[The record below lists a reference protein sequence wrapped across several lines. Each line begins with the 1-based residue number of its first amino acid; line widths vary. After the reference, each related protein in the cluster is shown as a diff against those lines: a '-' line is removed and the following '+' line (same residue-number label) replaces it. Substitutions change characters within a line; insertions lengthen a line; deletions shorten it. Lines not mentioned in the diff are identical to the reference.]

1 MAYITTSGGQFIY
14 KGSRFRFIGINQPYF
29 NVNSYSAS
37 SMNQY
42 FRLARDRGI
51 SVFRTWCFDAGKPP
65 SNSDGNFRYLSG
77 GSLAWREATLVHL
90 DTLLDEARKQGIK
103 LILCLADNTPNYDTK
118 ATYISWA
125 NSIYSAGLSQY
136 NGGTTNPSIEFY
148 TSSYTQ
154 QLFKDFILGLVTRVN
169 TINGRTYSNDDT
181 IMAWELGN
189 EMRTDCFEG
198 ATVNTVNSTNL
209 TLLCKTGGWM
219 DVMSTYIKSLD
230 SNHLVGC
237 SSGSHAWEYVT
248 SGGNEDWVFNGS
260 FPGDDYRFIAALPN
274 IDFLDCH
281 HYPTQGLGE
290 ADIHNYG
297 FKFGYTRA
305 TRGQGYRRQIKDWI
319 DVAKSNNKPFVM
331 GEVGIDRG
339 VTPSNPDASNAIF
352 PIYPAYNFF
361 NEHFKVI
368 FEDNDGDGIML
379 WSATTGGG
387 GTYSIGLGEIGKD
400 DYWGSNENSN
410 YAELLHRIN
419 WLNTKLI
426 SPGHRPRIT

>member
-1 MAYITTSGGQFIY
+1 MAYVTRSGDHFVY
-14 KGSRFRFIGINQPYF
+14 KGSRFRFIGF
-29 NVNSYSAS
+29 NYYPFLVSTVSLS
-37 SMNQY
+37 SM
-42 FRLARDRGI
+42 RSLMDAAKARGV
-51 SVFRTWCFDAGKPP
+51 SVLRTWCFDAGKPP
-65 SNSDGNFRYLSG
+65 SNSAGNFRYLSG
-77 GSLAWREATLVHL
+77 GALAWREASLVQL
-90 DTLLDEARKQGIK
+90 DTLLDEARKRGIK
-103 LILCLADNTPNYDTK
+103 LVLCLADNTPNYDTK

-136 NGGTTNPSIEFY
+136 NGGTTNPSIEFF

-154 QLFKDFILGLVTRVN
+154 QLYKDFILGLVTRVN
-169 TINGRTYSNDDT
+169 TINGITYSNDDT

-209 TLLCKTGGWM
+209 TLLCKTSGWM

-237 SSGSHAWEYVT
+237 SSGAHTWEYVT
-248 SGGNEDWVFNGS
+248 NGGNEDWIFNGS
-260 FPGDDYRFIAALPN
+260 FYGDDYRFIAALTN
-274 IDFLDCH
+274 IDYLDCH

-290 ADIHNYG
+290 SDIHNYG

-305 TRGQGYRRQIKDWI
+305 TRGEGYRRQIKDWI
-319 DVAKSNNKPFVM
+319 DTAKSNNKPFVM

-339 VTPSNPDASNAIF
+339 VTPASPDTSNAIF
-352 PIYPAYNFF
+352 PMYPNYKFF
-361 NEHFKVI
+361 NEHFKTI
-368 FEDNDGDGIML
+368 FEDNDGDGIL
-379 WSATTGGG
+379 IWSATAAGG
-387 GTYSIGLGEIGKD
+387 GTYSVGLGETGTA
-400 DYWGSNENSN
+400 DYWGTNENSN
-410 YAELLHRIN
+410 DAELMQRIN